1 MVPAMKL
8 PPLISAP
15 WGQGA
20 MRLASTTIVTW
31 PSWPAWLLP
40 ATCVLVLAGCASGPG
55 RNAGSVG
62 RAPAGVPPVVARS
75 GPANPSERDGPP
87 PVSEAPSPAQLAA
100 LPDPVPQVEPI
111 REGGPNKPYT
121 VLGQSYAPLT
131 RDVPLKERGQAS
143 WYGKKFHGRRTASG
157 ELFSMYGLTAA
168 HRTLPIPS
176 YARVTDVRTGK
187 AVIVRVNDR
196 GPFHSS
202 RVMDLSYAA
211 AVKLGIA
218 SRGSAEIEVERL
230 TFEDIRTGAW
240 QRGADEASP
249 PLASAAT
256 MPPADEPVAMP
267 ALAPLP
273 VAQPVAAAMAPLA
286 TLPPPTRAFT
296 PFAKGFWVQL
306 AALGKRD
313 GVDRLQ
319 QRVATELQHLQ
330 PLLAVYHEAA
340 LFKLQ
345 VGPYGSREEAV
356 AAADQAREVLE
367 VKPLVIE
374 RR

>member
-1 MVPAMKL
+1 MVRAMSVAATIHN
-8 PPLISAP
+8 PG
-15 WGQGA
+15 WQGA
-20 MRLASTTIVTW
+20 RRTTCL
-31 PSWPAWLLP
+31 WLL
-40 ATCVLVLAGCASGPG
+40 ALLAVWVVALSGCASGPG
-55 RNAGSVG
+55 RSAGVPA
-62 RAPAGVPPVVARS
+62 RTAPGVPPVVAKP
-75 GPANPSERDGPP
+75 GPANPAERDGPP
-87 PVSEAPSPAQLAA
+87 SAAEAPSLAELAA

-121 VLGQSYAPLT
+121 VLGQSYEPLT
-131 RDVPLKERGQAS
+131 KDVPLKERGVAS

-176 YARVTDVRTGK
+176 YARVTDVRSGK

-211 AVKLGIA
+211 AVKLGVA
-218 SRGSAEIEVERL
+218 ARGSAEIEVERL

-240 QRGADEASP
+240 KRDGEVAVAVLP
-249 PLASAAT
+249 P
-256 MPPADEPVAMP
+256 MPPPVPVP
-267 ALAPLP
+267 AVATPMVEATLP
-273 VAQPVAAAMAPLA
+273 VAEPAQPSAVPAPPSGAASPGV
-286 TLPPPTRAFT
+286 PTRAFT

-306 AALGKRD
+306 AALGKRE
-313 GVDRLQ
+313 GVEKLQ
-319 QRVATELQHLQ
+319 QRIATELQSLQ
-330 PLLAVYHEAA
+330 PLLAVFHEAP

-345 VGPYGSREEAV
+345 VGPYSTRAEAL
-356 AAADQAREVLE
+356 AAADQARDALSVT
-367 VKPLVIE
+367 PLVIE